1 VINPFRTSSKLHEIF
16 DFMSDGNLHGLDRIT
31 ELIYG
36 YEGSRKF
43 VYRRRT
49 ASALRT
55 IRRTKPYDV
64 IFDGTWYQL
73 RMDPVDGSP
82 PADVRS

>member
-1 VINPFRTSSKLHEIF
+1 MINPFRTSSKLYLIF
-16 DFMSDGNLHGLDRIT
+16 DFMSNGDLHSLDRVT

-36 YEGSRKF
+36 FAQRNN
-43 VYRRRT
+43 VLYRRRT

-64 IFDGTWYQL
+64 IFDGIWYHL
-73 RMDPVDGSP
+73 IMIPV
-82 PADVRS
+82 